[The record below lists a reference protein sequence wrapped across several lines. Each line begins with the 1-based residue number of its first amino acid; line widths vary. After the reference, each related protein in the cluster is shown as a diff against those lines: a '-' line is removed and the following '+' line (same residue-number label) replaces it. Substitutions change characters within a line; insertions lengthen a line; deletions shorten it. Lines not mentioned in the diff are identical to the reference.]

1 MLILVA
7 AGRARGLPSPPSRL
21 HANGVTEVDDSAPP
35 AAITELH
42 LDVYDTRE
50 GPWNPER
57 GDIEVPDDWEFL
69 PTGDAFVTRTVK
81 AAGRY
86 WLWWQPRGR
95 HRPHRRLL
103 GLWAPAEAI
112 RAAEAQAKQ
121 TADKRAAARTVNA
134 RSRAR
139 REERYQDELQAAVLA
154 FLDFAPK
161 HAELA
166 AQIASETAAHAAVV
180 GSGRVGRTQL
190 LSLEEKARLAA
201 RAHIRHRYT
210 SYEDELGDV
219 PYEAWDEDDL
229 YREIKGATHE
239 AVDEFLDH
247 HRQSGSL
254 RGDS

>member
-1 MLILVA
+1 MLILVR
-7 AGRARGLPSPPSRL
+7 RARRLPRRAPRL
-21 HANGVTEVDDSAPP
+21 HANRVTEVDSPAPP
-35 AAITELH
+35 AAITDLH

-50 GPWNPER
+50 GPWNPEH

-69 PTGDAFVTRTVK
+69 PTGDAFITRAVK

-86 WLWWQPRGR
+86 WLCWQPRGR
-95 HRPHRRLL
+95 RRPHRRLL

-112 RAAEAQAKQ
+112 RDAEVRARQ
-121 TADKRAAARTVNA
+121 TADKRAAARTVNG

-139 REERYQDELQAAVLA
+139 REERYQDQLREAVLA
-154 FLDFAPK
+154 FLDFAPD
-161 HAELA
+161 HTELA
-166 AQIASETAAHAAVV
+166 EQIASETAAHAAVV

-210 SYEDELGDV
+210 SYEDKLSGR

-229 YREIKGATHE
+229 YREIKGTAHE
-239 AVDEFLDH
+239 AVDDFLDQ
-247 HRQSGSL
+247 HRQ
-254 RGDS
+254 R